1 MSFQDS
7 ICLLEGRAT
16 LNGRSKENFCSLLI
30 RLGKKRIATTFM
42 LLVQL
47 WWQFIRIGVA
57 AFGGLGVTLSLI
69 ERYLVKDRGAL
80 TAQDVTESLTY
91 TKFLPGSTGVQV
103 VGYLGYRLAG
113 WPGSALATIAFLLP
127 AFMLMLVLAILY
139 EEITVLLADAA
150 TPALRGLTAAVA
162 GILVATIYRLAKP
175 AITTLTGGVVAVAA
189 CGLGIVLR
197 LNPAWIV
204 LAAGMLGIL
213 MPQMFAQSQSTA
225 EGSKPSEQEKR

>member
-1 MSFQDS
+1 VTAF
-7 ICLLEGRAT
+7 I
-16 LNGRSKENFCSLLI
+16 SL
-30 RLGKKRIATTFM
+30 A
-42 LLVQL
+42 QL
-47 WWQFIRIGVA
+47 CWEFIRIGVA

-69 ERYLVKDRGAL
+69 ERYLVKDRAVL
-80 TAQDVTESLTY
+80 TAQTITESLTY

-103 VGYLGYRLAG
+103 VGYLGYRLGG
-113 WPGSALATIAFLLP
+113 WPGAALATIAFLLP

-175 AITTLTGGVVAVAA
+175 AITTPTGALVAVAA

-197 LNPAWIV
+197 ISPAWIV
-204 LAAGMLGIL
+204 LVAGILGIL
-213 MPQMFAQSQSTA
+213 MPQIFAQAQSTA
-225 EGSKPSEQEKR
+225 KESKPSEQGNR

>member
-1 MSFQDS
+1 MSLAQ
-7 ICLLEGRAT
+7 
-16 LNGRSKENFCSLLI
+16 
-30 RLGKKRIATTFM
+30 LGC
-42 LLVQL
+42 
-47 WWQFIRIGVA
+47 QFIRIGIA

-69 ERYLVKDRGAL
+69 ERYLVKDRGVL

-113 WPGSALATIAFLLP
+113 WPGAALATIAFLLP

-150 TPALRGLTAAVA
+150 TPALRGLTATVA

-175 AITTLTGGVVAVAA
+175 AITTLTGGIVAVAA
-189 CGLGIVLR
+189 CGLGIFLR
-197 LNPAWIV
+197 INPAWIV
-204 LAAGMLGIL
+204 LVAGMLGIL
-213 MPQMFAQSQSTA
+213 MPQMFAQAQSAAKETKA
-225 EGSKPSEQEKR
+225 SEQGNR

>member
-1 MSFQDS
+1 
-7 ICLLEGRAT
+7 
-16 LNGRSKENFCSLLI
+16 
-30 RLGKKRIATTFM
+30 
-42 LLVQL
+42 
-47 WWQFIRIGVA
+47 
-57 AFGGLGVTLSLI
+57 
-69 ERYLVKDRGAL
+69 
-80 TAQDVTESLTY
+80 
-91 TKFLPGSTGVQV
+91 
-103 VGYLGYRLAG
+103 
-113 WPGSALATIAFLLP
+113 
-127 AFMLMLVLAILY
+127 MLMLVLAILY

-150 TPALRGLTAAVA
+150 TPTLRGLTAAVA

-213 MPQMFAQSQSTA
+213 MPQMFAQSQSAA

>member
-1 MSFQDS
+1 MS
-7 ICLLEGRAT
+7 LA
-16 LNGRSKENFCSLLI
+16 
-30 RLGKKRIATTFM
+30 
-42 LLVQL
+42 QL
-47 WWQFIRIGVA
+47 WWQFIQIGVA

-69 ERYLVKDRGAL
+69 ERYLVKDRAVL

-113 WPGSALATIAFLLP
+113 LPGAALATIAFLLP
-127 AFMLMLVLAILY
+127 AFTLMLVLAILY

-162 GILVATIYRLAKP
+162 GILVGTIYRLAKP

-189 CGLGIVLR
+189 CALGIVLR
-197 LNPAWIV
+197 INPAWIV
-204 LAAGMLGIL
+204 LAAGTLGIM
-213 MPQMFAQSQSTA
+213 MPQMFAQAQGA
-225 EGSKPSEQEKR
+225 AKGLKPIEQGKR